1 MDENT
6 DIRENLHKIINS
18 IENNDLLE
26 MVYEVLE
33 SKNQYKQGS
42 LINNL
47 NVAERKELY
56 ESYNES
62 LDESKLVDL
71 EALKKSHSKW
81 LEK

>member
-1 MDENT
+1 M
-6 DIRENLHKIINS
+6 RENLHKIINS